1 MQIRLDYNNRVEVY
15 SKNMNNSGNQKGNLK
30 KGGMNK
36 SFDLNAI
43 KKRFNIDENN
53 YKLKQVKNTIDSILN
68 PRNLQGNQHSS
79 GDNEIEDMILNDI

>member
-1 MQIRLDYNNRVEVY
+1 
-15 SKNMNNSGNQKGNLK
+15 
-30 KGGMNK
+30 MNK

-68 PRNLQGNQHSS
+68 PRYNQGNQIKE
-79 GDNEIEDMILNDI
+79 DND